1 MSHFCFNNVVQVAE
15 TATEWA
21 HHLKLTENAK
31 TEIESHIVEDIE
43 LIWIV
48 NRRWYSEMIRLVYSP
63 LRTQRGVTS
72 CTVSIY
78 VGMEIHRTSCLH
90 SKIWLLYC
98 RWTVALHFDG
108 ESCHCHHMSHHSNSA
123 GYLWR
128 FFVPFYACQSYSI
141 ICYSVSK
148 EL

>member
-15 TATEWA
+15 TATVWA
-21 HHLKLTENAK
+21 HCFKLTENSE
-31 TEIESHIVEDIE
+31 TEIKSHIVEDIE

-48 NRRWYSEMIRLVYSP
+48 NRRWYSEMIRLMYSP

-72 CTVSIY
+72 CTVSTY
-78 VGMEIHRTSCLH
+78 VGMEIHRTLCLYLK
-90 SKIWLLYC
+90 SWLPYC
-98 RWTVALHFDG
+98 RWTVALHFNA
-108 ESCHCHHMSHHSNSA
+108 ESCHCHHITSFKLHC
-123 GYLWR
+123 YLRW
-128 FFVPFYACQSYSI
+128 FFVPFYTCQSDSI